1 MKSTQISDVILLTL
15 FGFAGS
21 ILVGF
26 LLYNNQIFM
35 FNNRLFQFVIYG
47 FFGSL
52 FFSLLKYRPRK
63 DQIFGIAIMFLFNVV
78 VIIGKS
84 ISFAWVIRDVLY
96 MGSLFIA
103 IKLYFQFIRRN
114 FKLPYYLRSF
124 ALALFYSLLTILFGI
139 VLFIINAK
147 FEFPPINFL
156 FAIGK
161 TAMLIGV
168 GIGIG
173 IDFYLQNKTH
183 VEKFLGFKT
192 S

>member
-1 MKSTQISDVILLTL
+1 MKSSQISDVILLTL

-26 LLYNNQIFM
+26 IFYNNQIFM
-35 FNNRLFQFVIYG
+35 PTNSVFQFVVYG

-52 FFSLLKYRPRK
+52 FFSLLKYRTRR
-63 DQIFGIAIMFLFNVV
+63 DQIFGIVIMFLFNF

-84 ISFAWVIRDVLY
+84 FSLAWVIRDVLY
-96 MGSLFIA
+96 IGSLFIA
-103 IKLYFQFIRRN
+103 IRIYFRFISRN
-114 FKLPYYLRSF
+114 YKLPYYLRSF
-124 ALALFYSLLTILFGI
+124 ALALFYSLITILFGI
-139 VLFIINAK
+139 IVFLLNAK

-173 IDFYLQNKTH
+173 LDFYLQNNSH
-183 VEKFLGFKT
+183 IEKFLGIKT
-192 S
+192 A

>member
-1 MKSTQISDVILLTL
+1 MKSSQISDVILLTL
-15 FGFAGS
+15 FGLAGS

-26 LLYNNQIFM
+26 IFYNNQIFIS
-35 FNNRLFQFVIYG
+35 NKSVFQFVVYG

-63 DQIFGIAIMFLFNVV
+63 DQIFGIVIMFLVNF

-84 ISFAWVIRDVLY
+84 FSLAWVIRDVLY

-103 IKLYFQFIRRN
+103 IIIYFRFIRRN
-114 FKLPYYLRSF
+114 FNLPYYVRSF
-124 ALALFYSLLTILFGI
+124 ALALFYSVLTILFGI
-139 VLFIINAK
+139 LLFIINAK

-161 TAMLIGV
+161 TSMLIGF
-168 GIGIG
+168 GIGLG
-173 IDFYLQNKTH
+173 LDFYLQNKSH
-183 VEKFLGFKT
+183 IVKFLGFKT
-192 S
+192 A

>member
-1 MKSTQISDVILLTL
+1 MKSSQISDVILLTI

-26 LLYNNQIFM
+26 IFYNNQIFM
-35 FNNRLFQFVIYG
+35 SNNSVFQFVVYG

-52 FFSLLKYRPRK
+52 FFSLLKHRSRK
-63 DQIFGIAIMFLFNVV
+63 DQIFGIVIMFLFNF

-84 ISFAWVIRDVLY
+84 FSLAWVIRDVLY

-103 IKLYFQFIRRN
+103 IKIYFRFTSLNYKI
-114 FKLPYYLRSF
+114 PYYLRSF
-124 ALALFYSLLTILFGI
+124 ALAFFYSLITILFGI
-139 VLFIINAK
+139 LVFIINAK

-161 TAMLIGV
+161 TSILIGV

-173 IDFYLQNKTH
+173 LDFYLQNKSH
-183 VEKFLGFKT
+183 IVKFLGLKT
-192 S
+192 T